1 MVKRHHCRYALWNR
15 PCGQNTDVSVSQIFS
30 LLRRHNYI
38 LIIRQNKHRL
48 CRRGMYGLQYIVCGG
63 IHCLTASYNAVG
75 SKILKHGFYSASS
88 RDSHKT
94 VVLFRLCRLE
104 MLSFS
109 YFFVLYSC
117 FMLDPHIFYLRLG
130 IVNDVILFYQTVG
143 LFGGKALWQETNI
156 PKKP

>member
-1 MVKRHHCRYALWNR
+1 
-15 PCGQNTDVSVSQIFS
+15 
-30 LLRRHNYI
+30 
-38 LIIRQNKHRL
+38 
-48 CRRGMYGLQYIVCGG
+48 MYGLQYIVCGG

-130 IVNDVILFYQTVG
+130 IVNQPSEFKSLFKSKSGIVRMNVNLYYFLIVNNHNAVADSFKISPQHKG
-143 LFGGKALWQETNI
+143 I
-156 PKKP
+156 